1 MEDKKVRSDPKAEG
15 LLTLA
20 IGMHTGS
27 STEALETLEKMGQRE
42 AVTSTQL
49 PAQGTP
55 GAYRHA
61 REEEQ
66 VEYDLAWEETGIVF
80 GDLEG
85 GELFRDVKLP
95 SGWKQRPTDHHM
107 WNEVVDDRGRVR
119 ASYFYKAASYDRD
132 AFINLKSRFCVAV
145 SFLEDEALLQM
156 EVTDAGT
163 VVFQT
168 RTENLGPRP
177 ETREERLV
185 WYDTKDAAKILLQ
198 RECET
203 WLDERYPDWR
213 KLWGHWK
220 DE

>member
-1 MEDKKVRSDPKAEG
+1 MEDKKVRSDPETEG
-15 LLTLA
+15 LMTLA
-20 IGMHTGS
+20 IAMHTGS
-27 STEALETLEKMGQRE
+27 PTEAIETLEKMGQQE

-55 GAYRHA
+55 GAYRHV

-66 VEYDLAWEETGIVF
+66 GEHDLAWEETGIEF
-80 GDLEG
+80 GDLDG
-85 GELFRDVKLP
+85 SELFRDAKLP
-95 SGWKQRPTDHHM
+95 AGWKQRPTDHHM

-119 ASYFYKAASYDRD
+119 ASYFYKAEFYDRD
-132 AFINLKSRFCVAV
+132 AFINLKRRFQVTNAL
-145 SFLEDEALLQM
+145 LEDEALLQM
-156 EVTDAGT
+156 EGTDADT

-185 WYDTKDAAKILLQ
+185 WYDTKEAANKLLL
-198 RECET
+198 RECEA

-213 KLWGHWK
+213 KLWGHWQ
-220 DE
+220 DD